1 MEPMTAD
8 GDDIREQLQGLIADR
23 KVVLMGVGNV
33 VRGDDALGVALAER
47 IEHRVAPKVF
57 VTHDLPEDYAVK
69 AADLRPDLVLV
80 LDAMD
85 FGGEPGD
92 MHLVAAR
99 DVPPTPGMTH
109 RPSLEMMAKFLELD
123 AGADTWVLGVQPD
136 LSRLD
141 LGLPLSDPVQEALD
155 ELEALLLELLPLAQ
169 DQCPDKR
176 PTSD

>member
-1 MEPMTAD
+1 MARLNAD
-8 GDDIREQLQGLIADR
+8 GDNIREQLESLVADR

-33 VRGDDALGVALAER
+33 LRGDDAFGITLAER
-47 IEHRVAPKVF
+47 IEHKIAPKVF

-92 MHLVAAR
+92 THLVAAR

-123 AGADTWVLGVQPD
+123 ADADTWVLGVQPD
-136 LSRLD
+136 LTRLD
-141 LGLPLSDPVQEALD
+141 LGLPLSEPVERALD
-155 ELEALLLELLPLAQ
+155 EVEALLLELLPAAQ
-169 DQCPDKR
+169 
-176 PTSD
+176 S